1 MKNPKVKT
9 FEYHINK
16 DERGEFNADVR
27 NPKGKTVWQTD
38 GDVFEDGYMKHKDD
52 MKGLKD
58 YLVALHYMNESDIL
72 ENCH

>member
-1 MKNPKVKT
+1 MTKN

-27 NPKGKTVWQTD
+27 NPKGKTIWQTD
-38 GDVFEDGYMKHKDD
+38 GQVFEDGFMKNKYD
-52 MKGLKD
+52 MKGLKEHLLD
-58 YLVALHYMNESDIL
+58 LGLIKYLDTL